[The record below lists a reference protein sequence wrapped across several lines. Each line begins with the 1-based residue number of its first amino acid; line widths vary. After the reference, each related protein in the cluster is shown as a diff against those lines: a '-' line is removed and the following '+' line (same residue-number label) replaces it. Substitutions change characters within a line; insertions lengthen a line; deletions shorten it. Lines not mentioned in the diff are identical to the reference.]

1 MAPLS
6 YSAAL
11 VLEALDQ
18 GHRYGFQVM
27 GATGLPSGTVYPLFR
42 RLEAGGLVR
51 STWEDEEEAHALGR
65 PPRRYYRLTPGGA
78 EALEEARVRIREQ
91 TRLFASEHPST

>member
-1 MAPLS
+1 MPALS

-11 VLEALDQ
+11 VLQALDQ

-27 GATGLPSGTVYPLFR
+27 GATELPSGTVYPLFR

-51 STWEDEEEAHALGR
+51 STWEDEAEAHALGR
-65 PPRRYYRLTPGGA
+65 PPRRYYALTPEGSA
-78 EALEEARVRIREQ
+78 ALEEARARIRDQ
-91 TRLFASEHPST
+91 ARLFGAESRQG

>member
-1 MAPLS
+1 MPTLS

-11 VLEALDQ
+11 VLQALDQ

-27 GATGLPSGTVYPLFR
+27 GATELPSGTVYPLFR

-51 STWEDEEEAHALGR
+51 STWEDEEEAHGHGR
-65 PPRRYYRLTPGGA
+65 PPRRYYVLTPEGA
-78 EALEEARVRIREQ
+78 SALEEARARIRDQ
-91 TRLFASEHPST
+91 ARLFGAESRRG